1 MFSFPSYLQH
11 DSPQEH
17 LRGMG
22 VEALVRMTI
31 SMSICMSIR
40 MSTHR
45 SMRIHVHMFILH
57 DNAQSIHMSIH
68 MPIHSSRPTCIHLA
82 AVARHFSHYSRALL
96 WSWHFPSKKKEF
108 VSVGVASFSPQSR
121 EDWSLESDDF
131 VRWPAAPLFLSG
143 RSTFLADRSTFLADC
158 GGTIMAISS
167 STIADRCT
175 LLAD

>member
-96 WSWHFPSKKKEF
+96 WSWHFPSKKKRN
-108 VSVGVASFSPQSR
+108 SSLSAWRRSRRSLARTGASSR
-121 EDWSLESDDF
+121 TTLYAGRPHHSSC
-131 VRWPAAPLFLSG
+131 PAAALSWPTAALFWP
-143 RSTFLADRSTFLADC
+143 TAA
-158 GGTIMAISS
+158 A
-167 STIADRCT
+167 
-175 LLAD
+175 LLWPSAAAP